1 MREFTRSEIA
11 AAKRTLKNAASI
23 QRRIDKAQEQLDK
36 AQAKIAEEQPKLDL
50 ILSPMI
56 IISGGYTPEQI
67 AEEKQEAPKYLVEN
81 HTIVGINPEW
91 ENPVELNID
100 LDLEEEVEEEDFGES
115 QF

>member
-67 AEEKQEAPKYLVEN
+67 AEERKEPPMYLIEN
-81 HTIVGINPEW
+81 HTIVGVNPEW
-91 ENPVELNID
+91 KNSIAEID
-100 LDLEEEVEEEDFGES
+100 IVLDEEENFEES